1 MDQHTYYMLKY
12 NVAIS
17 TLITMLVANMIEYDV
32 SAMPVSMDIV
42 VEPEVVH
49 TDNSTSITCFNEP
62 AHPLGV
68 NGILEVTA
76 PDGSIFSKG
85 ETFRVGDFNGN
96 GIQDNYLTVRFPDD
110 FSSAR
115 LSHGEYIVFCQL
127 WSGEC
132 ECVEP
137 GEINDNLNKAFWA
150 FFYVNFNVLP
160 ESSIGM
166 IAIVVSSIGVFSLYK
181 YKDIL
186 LKRIRG

>member
-1 MDQHTYYMLKY
+1 MYQYTYSMLKY
-12 NVAIS
+12 SVTVSA
-17 TLITMLVANMIEYDV
+17 LITMLVANIMEYDV

-42 VEPEVVH
+42 VKPEVVH
-49 TDNSTSITCFNEP
+49 TDNSASITCFNEP

-68 NGILEVTA
+68 NGILEVIA
-76 PDGSIFSKG
+76 PDGSVFSKG

-96 GIQDNYLTVRFPDD
+96 GIQDNYLTVKFPDD
-110 FSSAR
+110 FPSAR

-137 GEINDNLNKAFWA
+137 GELNDNLNKAFWT

-160 ESSIGM
+160 ESFAGI
-166 IAIVVSSIGVFSLYK
+166 IIIVVSSISIFSLYK

-186 LKRIRG
+186 LKRIRV

>member
-1 MDQHTYYMLKY
+1 MLKY

-17 TLITMLVANMIEYDV
+17 TLVTMLIANMIEYDA
-32 SAMPVSMDIV
+32 SAEPISMDIA
-42 VEPEVVH
+42 VEPKVAH
-49 TDNSTSITCFNEP
+49 TDGSVSITCFNEP

-68 NGILEVTA
+68 NGILEVTT
-76 PDGSIFSKG
+76 PDGSTFSKG
-85 ETFRVGDFNGN
+85 ETFKVGDFNNN

-110 FSSAR
+110 FPSAR
-115 LSHGEYIVFCQL
+115 LNHGEYMVFCEL

-137 GEINDNLNKAFWA
+137 GELNDNLNKAFWT

-160 ESSIGM
+160 ESSIGI
-166 IAIVVSSIGVFSLYK
+166 IAIGVSSISIFSLYK

-186 LKRIRG
+186 VKRIRV